1 MLSSMLYFA
10 HSRHMLKKPSTLSL
24 LGIILV
30 TSLCVSGAQQPSP
43 GPVTAAANSLVQEVI
58 SRAGSP
64 SSLAISFQNVAQVP
78 ADLQEAAQ
86 SSIFAAL
93 RNAGVRLVKPEMAVA
108 EVKIIFSEDWQ
119 SYIWIAMIQQG
130 TSQQLVMKRLAR
142 VERSAVARAP
152 VLTLRKNSLWQ
163 QDEPI
168 LDFYVDN
175 QTLVV
180 LEPTEVAMYT
190 SDSGQWRQRYTLA
203 INHAQ
208 TWPRDLRGRLH
219 VNGFQMTAALPG
231 TLCSGSLSPPSLDCR
246 ASDDP
251 WPLEPGQLVA
261 FYSARRNFF
270 NGILAGPNA
279 GASVIP
285 FFTAATWPTGDQ
297 RQWLFAGT
305 DGRARL
311 YQRDLSAPAA
321 VFNGWGSNLAVI
333 HSSCG
338 TGWQVLVSAPTDNIH
353 PDVLQALETSGR
365 DLQPVSAAVE
375 LSGAVSAMWTSGKG
389 SETVN
394 AVMQSPATGKYE
406 AIVLTVS
413 CN

>member
-1 MLSSMLYFA
+1 MRKKA
-10 HSRHMLKKPSTLSL
+10 SRLSL
-24 LGIILV
+24 YGIILLV
-30 TSLCVSGAQQPSP
+30 SLCAARAQEAGQTS
-43 GPVTAAANSLVQEVI
+43 VAVAANSVVQEVLA
-58 SRAGSP
+58 RAGSP
-64 SSLAISFQNVAQVP
+64 SSLAVSFQNVAQVP
-78 ADLQEAAQ
+78 GDLQEAVQNA
-86 SSIFAAL
+86 IFAGL
-93 RNAGVRLVKPEMAVA
+93 RNAGVRVVKPEMAVA

-119 SYIWIAMIQQG
+119 GYVLIAMIHQG
-130 TSQQLVMKRLAR
+130 PSQQLVMKRFPR
-142 VERSAVARAP
+142 GERNVASRAP
-152 VLTLRKNSLWQ
+152 VLTLRKSTVWQ

-168 LDFYVDN
+168 LDFYADN
-175 QTLVV
+175 QNLVV
-180 LEPTEVAMYT
+180 LEPTEVAMY
-190 SDSGQWRQRYTLA
+190 SNDSGQWRQRYTLA
-203 INHAQ
+203 INHSQ

-219 VNGFQMTAALPG
+219 ISGFQMTASLPG

-246 ASDDP
+246 SSDDP

-270 NGILAGPNA
+270 NGILAGPSA

-285 FFTAATWPTGDQ
+285 FFSGATWPIGDQ

-305 DGRARL
+305 DGHTRL

-333 HSSCG
+333 HSGCG
-338 TGWQVLVSAPTDNIH
+338 SGWQVLASAPADNIH
-353 PDVLQALETSGR
+353 PDALQALEAGGR
-365 DLQPVSAAVE
+365 DLLPVSAAVD
-375 LSGAVSAMWTSGKG
+375 LPGAVSAMWTSGKN
-389 SETVN
+389 SESVN

>member
-1 MLSSMLYFA
+1 M
-10 HSRHMLKKPSTLSL
+10 RKKASTLSL
-24 LGIILV
+24 YGIILLV
-30 TSLCVSGAQQPSP
+30 SLCAVRAQEAGQAS
-43 GPVTAAANSLVQEVI
+43 VTVASNSLVQEVL

-64 SSLAISFQNVAQVP
+64 SSLAVSFQNVSQVP
-78 ADLQEAAQ
+78 AELQEAAQ
-86 SSIFAAL
+86 NAIFAGL
-93 RNAGVRLVKPEMAVA
+93 RNAGVRVVKPETAVA

-119 SYIWIAMIQQG
+119 GYVWIAMIQQG
-130 TSQQLVMKRLAR
+130 PSQQLVMKRFPRA
-142 VERSAVARAP
+142 ERNVASRTP
-152 VLTLRKNSLWQ
+152 VLTLRKNSIWQ

-168 LDFYVDN
+168 LDFYADN
-175 QTLVV
+175 QNLVV

-190 SDSGQWRQRYTLA
+190 NDSGQWRQRYTLA
-203 INHAQ
+203 INHSQ

-219 VNGFQMTAALPG
+219 INGFQMRASLPG
-231 TLCSGSLSPPSLDCR
+231 TLCSGTLSPPSLDCH

-251 WPLEPGQLVA
+251 WPLEPGQLIA

-270 NGILAGPNA
+270 NGVLAGPNA
-279 GASVIP
+279 GASVIA
-285 FFTAATWPTGDQ
+285 FFSGATWPMGDQ

-305 DGRARL
+305 DGHARL

-333 HSSCG
+333 HSGCG
-338 TGWQVLVSAPTDNIH
+338 SGWQVLASAPTDNIH
-353 PDVLQALETSGR
+353 PDALQALEAVGR
-365 DLQPVSAAVE
+365 DLQPVSAAVD
-375 LSGAVSAMWTSGKG
+375 LSGAVSAMWTAGKNN
-389 SETVN
+389 ETVN